1 VRVWRRYGD
10 ATYALFVLAGFVLQ
24 AAALALL
31 TWSFIPAASRL
42 FPAATP
48 SRALLAALLLTT
60 TALLGIVG
68 FILGY
73 HVIGARRQARR
84 AADVQ
89 AWTER
94 WTGVVF
100 GAEAPEGPLP
110 PMALEGLLEVRD
122 KLRGGQARAID
133 QLFERYWHR
142 DVLIRPLRSR
152 RLVRRLDAL
161 DRLARARLAFT
172 FFPVLRETDEADAR
186 TRGMALRAA
195 ARTLAL
201 YPEGPAL
208 DEAQEAFAEALDDER
223 ITTGIALEALML
235 LEDACSGVAIRLF
248 HDPTPRWLRWAA
260 IEAAGRLER
269 VDLSIAIAPLVEDL
283 DPEIR
288 AAALRALHGIR
299 TIPDAAE
306 QSVRR
311 GLYDDVD
318 FVRVQATRAAELLPF
333 GSVASRMWE
342 MLGDGSW
349 WVRRTAAETIGGH
362 GTAGAEMLGWAARSH
377 PDRYARHMAI
387 QFLFDDRRIDLG
399 TAEQLRQAV

>member
-1 VRVWRRYGD
+1 MWRRYGD
-10 ATYALFVLAGFVLQ
+10 VTYALFVLGGFVLQ

-31 TWSFIPAASRL
+31 TWSIIPASSGL
-42 FPAATP
+42 FPSTSP
-48 SRALLAALLLTT
+48 TRALLAALLLTT

-84 AADVQ
+84 EVEVR

-94 WTGVVF
+94 WTEVVF
-100 GAEAPEGPLP
+100 GGEAPEGPLP
-110 PMALEGLLEVRD
+110 PAALEGLLEVRD
-122 KLRGGQARAID
+122 KLRGTQAQAID
-133 QLFERYWHR
+133 RLFERYWSR

-152 RLVRRLDAL
+152 RLTPRLDAL
-161 DRLARARLAFT
+161 ERLARARLATT
-172 FFPVLRETDEADAR
+172 FFPVLQETENADAH

-195 ARTLAL
+195 ARILAL
-201 YPEGPAL
+201 YPEGPAM
-208 DEAQEAFAEALDDER
+208 DEAQDAFAEALNDDR
-223 ITTGIALEALML
+223 IPTGVALESLML

-248 HDPTPRWLRWAA
+248 DDPTPRWLRWAA

-269 VDLSIAIAPLVEDL
+269 VDLSIVIGPLVEDL

-306 QSVRR
+306 HFVRKA
-311 GLYDDVD
+311 LHDDVD

-333 GSVASRMWE
+333 GSVATRMWE
-342 MLGDGSW
+342 MLGDPSW
-349 WVRRTAAETIGGH
+349 WVRRTTAETIGGH
-362 GTAGAEMLGWAARSH
+362 GVSGAEMLGRAARSH
-377 PDRYARHMAI
+377 PDRYGRHMAI
-387 QFLFDDRRIDLG
+387 QFLFDDRQIDLG
-399 TAEQLRQAV
+399 TAERLREVV

>member
-1 VRVWRRYGD
+1 MG
-10 ATYALFVLAGFVLQ
+10 GFVLQ

-42 FPAATP
+42 FPSATP
-48 SRALLAALLLTT
+48 TRALLGALLLTT

-73 HVIGARRQARR
+73 YLIGARREARR
-84 AADVQ
+84 DAEVR
-89 AWTER
+89 AWAER

-110 PMALEGLLEVRD
+110 PRALEGLLEVRD
-122 KLRGGQARAID
+122 KLRGSGAQALG
-133 QLFERYWHR
+133 QLFERYWSR

-152 RLVRRLDAL
+152 RLVKRLDAL
-161 DRLARARLAFT
+161 DRLARARLAST
-172 FFPVLRETDEADAR
+172 FFPMLHATEGADAR

-201 YPEGPAL
+201 YPEGPAT
-208 DEAQEAFAEALDDER
+208 DEAQDAFAAALDDER
-223 ITTGIALEALML
+223 ISTGAALETLML
-235 LEDACSGVAIRLF
+235 LEDGCSGVAMRLF
-248 HDPTPRWLRWAA
+248 DDPTPRWLRWAA

-269 VDLSIAIAPLVEDL
+269 VDLGLSIAALVDDL

-299 TIPDAAE
+299 MIPGSAE
-306 QSVRR
+306 DRVRR
-311 GLYDDVD
+311 LLYDEVD
-318 FVRVQATRAAELLPF
+318 FVRVQAARAAELLPF
-333 GSVASRMWE
+333 GSIASRMWE
-342 MLGDGSW
+342 MLGDPSW
-349 WVRRTAAETIGGH
+349 WVRRTAAEVVGGH
-362 GTAGAEMLGWAARSH
+362 GATGAAMLDWAARTH

-387 QFLFDDRRIDLG
+387 QFLFDGQQIDLG
-399 TAEQLRQAV
+399 TAERLRSVV

>member
-1 VRVWRRYGD
+1 VWRRYGD
-10 ATYALFVLAGFVLQ
+10 AAYALFVLAGFVLQ

-31 TWSFIPAASRL
+31 TWSFIPAASGL
-42 FPAATP
+42 FPGATP
-48 SRALLAALLLTT
+48 ARALIGALLLTT

-73 HVIGARRQARR
+73 HVIGARRQALRE
-84 AADVQ
+84 ADVR

-94 WTGVVF
+94 WTEVVF
-100 GAEAPEGPLP
+100 GAEPPPGPLP
-110 PMALEGLLEVRD
+110 PAALEGLLEVRD
-122 KLRGGQARAID
+122 KLRGSRARAID
-133 QLFERYWHR
+133 RLFERYWRR

-152 RLVRRLDAL
+152 RLIRRLDAL
-161 DRLARARLAFT
+161 ERLARARLATT
-172 FFPVLRETDEADAR
+172 FFPVLHETENADAR

-201 YPEGPAL
+201 YPEGPAM
-208 DEAQEAFAEALDDER
+208 DEAQAAFAKALKDDR
-223 ITTGIALEALML
+223 ISTGVALEAMML

-248 HDPTPRWLRWAA
+248 DDPTPRWLRWAA

-269 VDLSIAIAPLVEDL
+269 VDLSIVIAPLVEDL

-306 QSVRR
+306 HSVRR
-311 GLYDDVD
+311 ALHDDVD
-318 FVRVQATRAAELLPF
+318 FVRVQATRAAELLLF
-333 GSVASRMWE
+333 GSVATRMWE
-342 MLGDGSW
+342 MLGDPSW
-349 WVRRTAAETIGGH
+349 WVRRTAAETMGGH
-362 GTAGAEMLGWAARSH
+362 GVAGAEMLGWAARSH

-387 QFLFDDRRIDLG
+387 QFLFDDHRIDLG
-399 TAEQLRQAV
+399 TAERLRQAV

>member
-1 VRVWRRYGD
+1 MWRRYGD
-10 ATYALFVLAGFVLQ
+10 AAYALFVLGGFILQ

-42 FPAATP
+42 LPSATP
-48 SRALLAALLLTT
+48 GRALLAALLLTT

-84 AADVQ
+84 EAAVEG
-89 AWTER
+89 WTER

-100 GAEAPEGPLP
+100 GADAPQGPLP
-110 PMALEGLLEVRD
+110 SEALEGLLEVRD
-122 KLRGGQARAID
+122 KLRGDRARAID
-133 QLFERYWHR
+133 QLFERYW
-142 DVLIRPLRSR
+142 DLDILIRPLRSR
-152 RLVRRLDAL
+152 RLIRRLGAL
-161 DRLARARLAFT
+161 ERLARARLAST

-186 TRGMALRAA
+186 TRGMAIRAA

-208 DEAQEAFAEALDDER
+208 DEAQDAFAEALDDER
-223 ITTGIALEALML
+223 ISTGVALEALML

-248 HDPTPRWLRWAA
+248 DDPTPRWLRWAA

-269 VDLSIAIAPLVEDL
+269 VDLTIAIAPLVEDL

-299 TIPDAAE
+299 TIPDSAVRG
-306 QSVRR
+306 VRR
-311 GLYDDVD
+311 ALDDDVD
-318 FVRVQATRAAELLPF
+318 FVRVQAMRAAELLPF
-333 GSVASRMWE
+333 GSIGSRMWE
-342 MLGDGSW
+342 MLGDPSW
-349 WVRRTAAETIGGH
+349 WVRRTTAETMGGH
-362 GTAGAEMLGWAARSH
+362 GTSGAAMLAWAAREH
-377 PDRYARHMAI
+377 PDRFARHMAI
-387 QFLFDDRRIDLG
+387 QFLFDDQRIDLR
-399 TAEQLRQAV
+399 TAERLREVV